1 MSPDRL
7 PRHDCQL
14 PRRAVARGLLKL
26 ARKCATNERGELW
39 HRSWLLSGRGDK
51 PCNLAAR
58 VFCIVRDDRAF
69 AVSLLDDG
77 NVRSLRGLRRGWTP
91 GSDVRCRSAI
101 KNHTAPCGPRQLGL
115 E

>member
-14 PRRAVARGLLKL
+14 PRRAIPRGRLEL

-91 GSDVRCRSAI
+91 GSDVRC
-101 KNHTAPCGPRQLGL
+101 
-115 E
+115 